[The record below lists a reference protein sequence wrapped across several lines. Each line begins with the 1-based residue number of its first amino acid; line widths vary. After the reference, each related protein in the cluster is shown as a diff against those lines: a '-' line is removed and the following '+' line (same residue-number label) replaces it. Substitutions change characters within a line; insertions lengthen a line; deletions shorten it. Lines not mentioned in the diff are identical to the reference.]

1 MQQGVT
7 NRTYFISLFKQRLR
21 DQYIQQWFTSVSTRS
36 SCSIYKN
43 ITNHF
48 RCQNYFHMVT
58 NCKHRIS
65 LIRFRTKNHS
75 LSNVI
80 QGRGRNRRPYN
91 ERLCPTC
98 NVLGDEFHCLFE
110 CENTRHI
117 RHVLPRYYTFR
128 PNMFNFSS
136 LLSSEEPS
144 VLRKL
149 AKFFIYVILS
159 LRANYLIQTQTKLYH
174 LIASLFTLYLLPRYF
189 TRQTCTCLY
198 MSICMHT
205 DCKSIAE

>member
-1 MQQGVT
+1 MLQIEHI
-7 NRTYFISLFKQRLR
+7 FISLFKQRLR
-21 DQYIQQWFTSVSTRS
+21 DQYIQQWFTSVSTRT

-48 RCQNYFHMVT
+48 RCQNYFHLVT
-58 NCKHRIS
+58 DCKHRIS

-75 LSNVI
+75 LPNVT
-80 QGRGRNRRPYN
+80 QGSGRNRRPYN

-117 RHVLPRYYTFR
+117 RHVLPRYYTLR
-128 PNMFNFSS
+128 PNMIKFPY

-144 VLRKL
+144 ALRKL
-149 AKFFIYVILS
+149 AIF
-159 LRANYLIQTQTKLYH
+159 
-174 LIASLFTLYLLPRYF
+174 LYLRDS
-189 TRQTCTCLY
+189 Q
-198 MSICMHT
+198 S
-205 DCKSIAE
+205 

>member
-1 MQQGVT
+1 MGV
-7 NRTYFISLFKQRLR
+7 LC
-21 DQYIQQWFTSVSTRS
+21 DQYIQQWFTSVSTRW
-36 SCSIYKN
+36 SCSLYKN

-48 RCQNYFHMVT
+48 RCQNYFNMVT
-58 NCKHRIS
+58 NCKRRIS
-65 LIRFRTKNHS
+65 LIRFQTKNQS
-75 LSNVI
+75 LPNVI

-91 ERLCPTC
+91 ERLCPIC

-128 PNMFNFSS
+128 PNMFKFSS
-136 LLSSEEPS
+136 LLNSEEPS
-144 VLRKL
+144 LLRI
-149 AKFFIYVILS
+149 FYIYVILS
-159 LRANYLIQTQTKLYH
+159 IRVHFLIRTHTKLYH

-198 MSICMHT
+198 MFICMHT